1 MSYSEVSRIIE
12 LQEEQAQTNIR
23 LSNVEAKLDQVLQRL
38 NPIQQVRLTALEG
51 KLDRVLVHLSPIQQ
65 LRLSSLESK
74 LDQVFRH
81 IVRQSID
88 RVQYRRDSITD
99 SICTEATTSTSRT
112 IQQSSGQLST
122 GTNRTPI
129 KSRTTCYDRS
139 AVNQI
144 KYEWLLNN
152 QTNSSPVPT
161 RLDSRPSTPIESS
174 NIQAQEESQSGH
186 NSMALYGS
194 EISQP
199 NSPSPSH
206 GSRPSSSLSVQ
217 FCQKS
222 SLNRNQTI
230 HYGSSVQHGS
240 GQGSPQTQEKAVHQ
254 FANIQTLSTYVKQK
268 LDSRY
273 LSGRDRQ
280 ELRILLQLSNFE
292 NVLSNALRKDVLNRL
307 QMFSAVVTH
316 GWSAASRISA
326 RQSIILQDMT
336 RRMQEI
342 QVSRGSNRFKISRF
356 HKLAPKSS
364 RKKKA

>member
-1 MSYSEVSRIIE
+1 MSLVELSRIVE

-38 NPIQQVRLTALEG
+38 NPIQQVRLTALES
-51 KLDRVLVHLSPIQQ
+51 KLDRVLAHLSPIQQ

-81 IVRQSID
+81 IVRQNIE
-88 RVQYRRDSITD
+88 RVHCRRDSTTD
-99 SICTEATTSTSRT
+99 SVCTEATTSTSRT
-112 IQQSSGQLST
+112 IQQNSSSQLST
-122 GTNRTPI
+122 GIDRTPI
-129 KSRTTCYDRS
+129 KSRTACYDRS

-152 QTNSSPVPT
+152 QASSSPAN
-161 RLDSRPSTPIESS
+161 SRPSTPIEASNMATQEEIQTGQS
-174 NIQAQEESQSGH
+174 NITLY
-186 NSMALYGS
+186 NSEMS
-194 EISQP
+194 HP
-199 NSPSPSH
+199 NSPSPTH

-222 SLNRNQTI
+222 SLSQKQMTHYSSTI
-230 HYGSSVQHGS
+230 HHGS
-240 GQGSPQTQEKAVHQ
+240 GQGSPNLQDKAGHHQ
-254 FANIQTLSTYVKQK
+254 LANIQNLSTYVKQK

-292 NVLSNALRKDVLNRL
+292 NVLSNPLRKDVFNRL

-326 RQSIILQDMT
+326 RQTLILQDMN

-342 QVSRGSNRFKISRF
+342 QVSRANNRFKISRF